1 MIARVVVCATG
12 AVHTDIFRS
21 IRSIPLD
28 KIDSDIFAFP
38 ASTEEKGSGASR
50 WGVTRGPG
58 LPNPFGLI
66 ALNSP
71 SAVRRGR

>member
-50 WGVTRGPG
+50 
-58 LPNPFGLI
+58 
-66 ALNSP
+66 
-71 SAVRRGR
+71 